1 MNDKQ
6 IEQAKNT
13 YIGRLFTLGGST
25 LFFIGSLIAT
35 IVGYQAYIDAVNA
48 KQTEWYRYKI
58 KNPFVSL
65 FYNSSTYILS
75 CYTKL
80 YKEQNRYSKI

>member
-25 LFFIGSLIAT
+25 LFFIGS
-35 IVGYQAYIDAVNA
+35 
-48 KQTEWYRYKI
+48 
-58 KNPFVSL
+58 
-65 FYNSSTYILS
+65 
-75 CYTKL
+75 
-80 YKEQNRYSKI
+80 

>member
-25 LFFIGSLIAT
+25 LFFIGSLIAA

-48 KQTEWYRYKI
+48 KQTE
-58 KNPFVSL
+58 
-65 FYNSSTYILS
+65 
-75 CYTKL
+75 
-80 YKEQNRYSKI
+80 